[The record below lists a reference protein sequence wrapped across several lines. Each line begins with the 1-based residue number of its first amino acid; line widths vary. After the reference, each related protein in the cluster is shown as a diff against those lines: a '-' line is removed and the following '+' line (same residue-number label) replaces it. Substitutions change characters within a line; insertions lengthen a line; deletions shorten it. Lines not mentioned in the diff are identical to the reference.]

1 MTSLTS
7 LIKLVN
13 MSETP
18 RKISAF
24 EARTHLGEVLDY
36 IRYSK
41 KPCLVE
47 RHGTLVAAII
57 DIETYKRQTL
67 FIQYDEW
74 VKTAI
79 AQIKKHY
86 DPQKIILFGSASSG
100 RVSEGSDIDI
110 LIVKAT
116 DKRALDRIDEVMEF
130 MEHGIPLELHIF
142 TPEEI
147 AERLNLGDFF
157 IKDIFENGKVLYERQ
172 K

>member
-1 MTSLTS
+1 
-7 LIKLVN
+7 

-47 RHGTLVAAII
+47 RHGTPVAAII

-67 FIQYDEW
+67 AIQYDGW
-74 VKTAI
+74 INTAL
-79 AQIKKHY
+79 AQIKEHY
-86 DPQKIILFGSASSG
+86 DPQKIILFGSAASG
-100 RVSEGSDIDI
+100 RISEGSDIDI
-110 LIVKAT
+110 FVVKET
-116 DKRALDRIDEVMEF
+116 DKRALDRIDEAMEF
-130 MEHGIPLELHIF
+130 IEQGIPLELHVF
-142 TPEEI
+142 TPEEV
-147 AERLNLGDFF
+147 AERLRLGDFF
-157 IKDIFENGKVLYERQ
+157 IRDIFKNGKVLYERP